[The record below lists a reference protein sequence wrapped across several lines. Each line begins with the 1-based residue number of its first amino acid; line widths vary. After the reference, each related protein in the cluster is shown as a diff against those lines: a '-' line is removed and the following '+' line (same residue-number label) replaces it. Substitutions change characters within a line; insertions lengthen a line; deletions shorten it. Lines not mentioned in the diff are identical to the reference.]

1 MRAALHH
8 ARPPLPNENP
18 PPRPIF
24 AEIETVLHALSLYG
38 AAGIAALGWA
48 MGWLIGL
55 SAAHWLP
62 LWFCGGLLIYN
73 ADRLRLDPADTLNLP
88 ARTAASARL
97 RRASTVTLTLAA
109 LVLIGLPA
117 LRREWEILGFVLG
130 GALISLGYSIPILG
144 FRWKDIPFLKS
155 LFAPAVITAA
165 IFSLLFHPP
174 MSGAYWA
181 TTLIDVSRLRPWTMI
196 LLILAPWAFFYLLF
210 NMLLCDLRD
219 RAGDAQCGIRSI
231 PVVLGEKGTFRLL
244 LTLAGLGQLGLSYLT
259 QFRIDRVLPF
269 VLLSL
274 LTGGYQL
281 YLLHATRRPRSERF
295 YEWAVE
301 GLLYVP
307 SLACVLALFIARHT
321 PPVG

>member
-1 MRAALHH
+1 M
-8 ARPPLPNENP
+8 PNENP
-18 PPRPIF
+18 PPRSIF
-24 AEIETVLHALSLYG
+24 AEIETVLQTLSLYG
-38 AAGIAALGWA
+38 AAGLAAFGWA

-55 SAAHWLP
+55 SGAHWLP

-73 ADRLRLDPADTLNLP
+73 ADRLRLDPADALNLP

-97 RRASTVTLTLAA
+97 RRASAVTLTLAA
-109 LVLIGLPA
+109 AVLIGLPA
-117 LRREWEILGFVLG
+117 LRREWEILSFVLG
-130 GALISLGYSIPILG
+130 GAFLSLGYSLPILG
-144 FRWKDIPFLKS
+144 FRWKDIPLLKS

-165 IFSLLFHPP
+165 IFALLFHPP
-174 MSGAYWA
+174 MSGAYWSHTISDA
-181 TTLIDVSRLRPWTMI
+181 NRLRPWTIM
-196 LLILAPWAFFYLLF
+196 LLILAPWAFLYLLF

-219 RAGDAQCGIRSI
+219 RAGDAQCRIRSI
-231 PVVLGEKGTFRLL
+231 PVVLGEKGTQRLL
-244 LTLAGLGQLGLSYLT
+244 WTLAGGGQLCLSYLT

-281 YLLHATRRPRSERF
+281 YLLQATRRPRSERF

-307 SLACVLALFIARHT
+307 AVACGLALFIARHT

>member
-1 MRAALHH
+1 
-8 ARPPLPNENP
+8 LPNENP
-18 PPRPIF
+18 PPQSFF

-38 AAGIAALGWA
+38 AAGIAAFGWA
-48 MGWLIGL
+48 MGWLLGL

-62 LWFCGGLLIYN
+62 LLFCAALVIYN
-73 ADRLRLDPADTLNLP
+73 ADRLRRDPADILNVP

-97 RRASTVTLTLAA
+97 RRASAVTLTLAA

-155 LFAPAVITAA
+155 LFAPAIITIA
-165 IFSLLFHPP
+165 IFTLLFHPP
-174 MSGAYWA
+174 ISGAYWA
-181 TTLIDVSRLRPWTMI
+181 TTLIDVTHVRPWTRI
-196 LLILAPWAFFYLLF
+196 LLVLAPWAFFYLLF

-219 RAGDAQCGIRSI
+219 REGDARCGIRSI
-231 PVVLGEKGTFRLL
+231 PVVLGEKGTQRLL
-244 LTLAGLGQLGLSYLT
+244 WALASGGQLCLCYLT
-259 QFRIDRVLPF
+259 QFRVDRVLAF
-269 VLLSL
+269 VLISL
-274 LTGGYQL
+274 LTGVWQL

-301 GLLYVP
+301 ALLYLP
-307 SLACVLALFIARHT
+307 ALACGMIILLARIRH
-321 PPVG
+321 